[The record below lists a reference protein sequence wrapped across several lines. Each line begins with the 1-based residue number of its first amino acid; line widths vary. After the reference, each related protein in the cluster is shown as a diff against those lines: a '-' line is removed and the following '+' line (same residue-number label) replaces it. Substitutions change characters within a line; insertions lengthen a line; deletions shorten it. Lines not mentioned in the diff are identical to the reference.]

1 MLRFTE
7 LKEKSFKSN
16 LSEVRT
22 PDVWVDSQAHCH
34 TAPELIDGCRT
45 SPNISYI
52 VIMIISSYFSG
63 AVVDGQ
69 AEYTIPVDDFRI
81 GERVWVAGLKPGI
94 IAFIGEVQFGPGEWA
109 GVVLD
114 SPVGKND
121 GSVNGVRYFMCEPK
135 RGIFSRLTKLSRTPT
150 PKLSSP
156 APSDKSDDAVP
167 KSSGTPPSGKTAEER
182 TPNGEGTTAAA
193 TPKSSLPS
201 ALPRRLSVGSH
212 SSQGQVSPS
221 GGSVT
226 DIPVAGHKFMYK
238 VGDRVAVS
246 GSKTGVIRYLG
257 EADFAKGTWVGVELD
272 EPLGKNDGSVAGKR
286 LGWTIEN
293 YIVV

>member
-1 MLRFTE
+1 M
-7 LKEKSFKSN
+7 
-16 LSEVRT
+16 
-22 PDVWVDSQAHCH
+22 
-34 TAPELIDGCRT
+34 
-45 SPNISYI
+45 
-52 VIMIISSYFSG
+52 
-63 AVVDGQ
+63 
-69 AEYTIPVDDFRI
+69 
-81 GERVWVAGLKPGI
+81 AGLKPGI

-150 PKLSSP
+150 PKLGSP
-156 APSDKSDDAVP
+156 APSDKSDDGIP
-167 KSSGTPPSGKTAEER
+167 KSSSTPSSGKTAKTAEER
-182 TPNGEGTTAAA
+182 TPNGEGSIP

-221 GGSVT
+221 SGSVT
-226 DIPVAGHKFMYK
+226 DIPAVGHKFMYK
-238 VGDRVAVS
+238 VGDRVTVS

-286 LGWTIEN
+286 LDWRIEKTIMLFD
-293 YIVV
+293 